1 MWFPVIY
8 LLACIS
14 CILADA
20 PGDQELTCLNPN
32 LVTPEDRNFPDNW
45 IVLLDTYD
53 YTTLY
58 PFVGGVGSVWVNK
71 DFDGDYDS
79 VSKQIVASYEISCMH
94 TVRGL
99 EECHGF
105 CTCMGP

>member
-1 MWFPVIY
+1 MSVISQFRPVVDLAAAIQKVNFIMWFPAIY

-58 PFVGGVGSVWVNK
+58 PFVGGVGSVWMNK

-79 VSKQIVASYEISCMH
+79 VSKQIGS
-94 TVRGL
+94 
-99 EECHGF
+99 
-105 CTCMGP
+105 